1 MKGTDL
7 DVGPFLWLGGKNYT
21 YKAGDTG
28 PIPVSGRSPG
38 EGNANPLQ
46 YPYLGNPMDR
56 GDQQATLFAK
66 ELEMTQQLNNNSN
79 NNLNI
84 KGPHITN
91 PQQTSYSMLKS

>member
-1 MKGTDL
+1 MKGTNL

-46 YPYLGNPMDR
+46 YPYL
-56 GDQQATLFAK
+56 
-66 ELEMTQQLNNNSN
+66 
-79 NNLNI
+79 
-84 KGPHITN
+84 
-91 PQQTSYSMLKS
+91 